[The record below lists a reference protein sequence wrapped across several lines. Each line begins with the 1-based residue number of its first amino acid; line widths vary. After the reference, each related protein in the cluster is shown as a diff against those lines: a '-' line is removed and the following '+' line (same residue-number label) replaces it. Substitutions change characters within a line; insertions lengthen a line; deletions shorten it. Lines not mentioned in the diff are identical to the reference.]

1 MNKLEEHTLLRLLK
15 IWADQGYTGDLETL
29 FKNQWAI
36 QLEIVRAEEGQVGFA
51 VQPRRW
57 VVERTLAWLGKYRRL
72 SKDYEVDPLS
82 SEGFIYLASI
92 STMLKRL
99 PA

>member
-1 MNKLEEHTLLRLLK
+1 
-15 IWADQGYTGDLETL
+15 
-29 FKNQWAI
+29 
-36 QLEIVRAEEGQVGFA
+36 VRAEEGQVGFA

-57 VVERTLAWLGKYRRL
+57 VVERTFAWLGKYRRL

-92 STMLKRL
+92 STLLKRL